1 MGLLNIYNTI
11 DHTHETLV
19 ANGRLKDILPDVDFN
34 HALVIKAGNRLN
46 GEYIV
51 SEDDVLYIRKVPG
64 SSAVIAVIAIVCA
77 VVAVGVGVGS
87 AIYAQKAS
95 KKAEE
100 QMEKAQRDAQNLSQ
114 QIQQLPFIR
123 GAKTAGRL
131 VKPFNS

>member
-51 SEDDVLYIRKVPG
+51 SEDDSNRNVFSLIPSFYHNKRI
-64 SSAVIAVIAIVCA
+64 C
-77 VVAVGVGVGS
+77 
-87 AIYAQKAS
+87 
-95 KKAEE
+95 
-100 QMEKAQRDAQNLSQ
+100 LHHF
-114 QIQQLPFIR
+114 L
-123 GAKTAGRL
+123 
-131 VKPFNS
+131 